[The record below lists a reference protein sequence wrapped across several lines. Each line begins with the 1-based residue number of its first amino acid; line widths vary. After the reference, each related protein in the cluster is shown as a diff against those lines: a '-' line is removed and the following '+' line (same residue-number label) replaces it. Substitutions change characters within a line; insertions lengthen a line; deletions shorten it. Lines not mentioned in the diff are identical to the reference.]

1 MTKRPEVI
9 DLALAGNLHLL
20 EKAISLPPA
29 FQNAACIK
37 VDPDLFF
44 AKSPRKVALAKS
56 ICAACPIRT
65 KCLNW
70 ALENEEYGIFGGTTP
85 EERKYMLAGVAP
97 IDDSKLRK
105 MQEQLAL
112 ILSPDINRAIA
123 TFNVNKRTIYR
134 WRDLLQSGQQQAF

>member
-1 MTKRPEVI
+1 MI

-20 EKAISLPPA
+20 EKAITLPPV

-44 AKSPRKVALAKS
+44 AESPRKVAAAKA
-56 ICAACPIRT
+56 ICATCPIRT

-85 EERKYMLAGVAP
+85 EERKAMLAGVTP

-134 WRDLLQSGQQQAF
+134 WRDLLQRGQQQAF